1 MRERGGG
8 EEGGGSERGEGEKVS
23 EGVLG
28 PRRRSWWWALH
39 MSVSLSSFVHG
50 HSPLFMV
57 GGAQCVFILVGH
69 RHPSVV
75 SCRWRLAS
83 FCSVMWPLTGG
94 MPFRLESSDASG
106 ASGQSRVVVAC

>member
-23 EGVLG
+23 EGVLALVAVH
-28 PRRRSWWWALH
+28 SWA
-39 MSVSLSSFVHG
+39 FIA
-50 HSPLFMV
+50 
-57 GGAQCVFILVGH
+57 GGARCVFVLVGRH
-69 RHPSVV
+69 HPSVV

-83 FCSVMWPLTGG
+83 FCSMMWPLTGG
-94 MPFRLESSDASG
+94 MPFCLESGDAGG

>member
-8 EEGGGSERGEGEKVS
+8 EEGGGSEWGEGEKVS

-28 PRRRSWWWALH
+28 PHRRSWWWALC
-39 MSVSLSSFVHG
+39 MSVSSSSFVHG
-50 HSPLFMV
+50 RSPPFMA
-57 GGAQCVFILVGH
+57 GGAQRVFVLIGC

-75 SCRWRLAS
+75 SCQWRLAS

-94 MPFRLESSDASG
+94 MPFHLESGDASS
-106 ASGQSRVVVAC
+106 ASGWSRVVVVC

>member
-28 PRRRSWWWALH
+28 PHCHLWWWALR
-39 MSVSLSSFVHG
+39 MSVSSLSFVRG
-50 HSPLFMV
+50 CSPPFMA
-57 GGAQCVFILVGH
+57 GGARRFFILVGH
-69 RHPSVV
+69 CRPSIV

-83 FCSVMWPLTGG
+83 FCSVMWLLTGG
-94 MPFRLESSDASG
+94 MPFRLESGDAGG